1 MSKRRTICMLSSRH
15 SAEDDRIYWKES
27 LSLVNAG
34 YEVVHICLGPAA
46 QDMRSKHGIREI
58 TLPGLVTI
66 KEHFISRLLRF
77 AGRNKKLLLQFA
89 DAASALRAD
98 AYHIHDLQLLKL
110 VPFLKKLEWSP
121 MIIYDVHESYGD
133 LIRDH
138 AKTSMKWLF
147 YPLSWYTHWWETNCA
162 KQCNAIIAAEPYVQE
177 KFRKITYDIP
187 CVTLFNYSYFLPVA
201 DSNPNI
207 PKKYSAIYSGTIHE
221 TRGVWQIAAA
231 VKILKR
237 SIPSIKVLLIGPF
250 ASPGLEQALCNFI
263 KTHNLEDQ
271 LIIHSPVPY
280 EEMPNYYQQSSI
292 GLCLVHPLKLYH
304 NAIFIKTFE
313 YMAFG
318 LPVLASNFG
327 TVSKVI
333 NETGAGL
340 CVDPMDPHAIAS
352 SLEKLIREETLY
364 TNCSR
369 AGENAVTNHYNWKS
383 QESFLLHLYSQFFA

>member
-1 MSKRRTICMLSSRH
+1 MLSSRH

-34 YEVVHICLGPAA
+34 YEVVHICLGTAK
-46 QDMRSKHGIREI
+46 QDIHSKHGIREI
-58 TLPGLVTI
+58 TLPGLDII

-77 AGRNKKLLLQFA
+77 AGRNKKLLRQFA
-89 DAASALRAD
+89 DAASALKAD
-98 AYHIHDLQLLKL
+98 TYHIHDLQLLKL

-121 MIIYDVHESYGD
+121 KVIYDVHESYGD

-147 YPLSWYTHWWETNCA
+147 YPLSWYTNWWETNSA

-177 KFRKITYDIP
+177 KFRKITKEIP
-187 CVTLFNYSYFLPVA
+187 CVTLFNYSYFMPVA
-201 DSNPNI
+201 DSKPDI
-207 PKKYSAIYSGTIHE
+207 PKKYSAIYSGTIHV
-221 TRGVWQIAAA
+221 TRGIWQIAAA

-237 SIPSIKVLLIGPF
+237 SIPSIKVLLIGHF
-250 ASPGLEQALCNFI
+250 ASPGLEQALRNFI
-263 KTHNLEDQ
+263 KTYNLEDQ
-271 LIIHSPVPY
+271 LIIHPPVPY

-292 GLCLVHPLKLYH
+292 GLCLVHPLQLYH

-327 TVSKVI
+327 TVSTVT

-340 CVDPMDPHAIAS
+340 CVDPMDPEKIANA
-352 SLEKLIREETLY
+352 LEQLLKENDLY
-364 TNCSR
+364 ADCSHS
-369 AGENAVTNHYNWKS
+369 GEKAVKNQYNWKS
-383 QESFLLHLYSQFFA
+383 QEALLLNIYSRLLD